1 VVLVER
7 RSVGTEKPEVL
18 HPDAGDLHADV
29 EHLTHR
35 LHVRVVAPQDFVP
48 AGEHRVGHVLQAV
61 HREGAVVQELELGPG
76 AAQRGYKYKRT
87 DTLHVGKPLND

>member
-1 VVLVER
+1 
-7 RSVGTEKPEVL
+7 
-18 HPDAGDLHADV
+18 V

-76 AAQRGYKYKRT
+76 AAQRGWNSKRDKNPT
-87 DTLHVGKPLND
+87 LKNPKVQESGSAAPSARCARTLHSGYATFL